1 MQHRARCEHLGV
13 DQSMPCE
20 QTVEIP
26 AVAVGPFHHRRDAEA
41 PIEGL
46 FRFLLFA
53 SHFGSL
59 VDR

>member
-1 MQHRARCEHLGV
+1 
-13 DQSMPCE
+13 
-20 QTVEIP
+20 VEIS
-26 AVAVGPFHHRRDAEA
+26 AVTVGPFHHRRDAEA

-53 SHFGSL
+53 GHFGSL